1 MELRS
6 DFVVGVRVRIRVV
19 VRPSHNNVF
28 SPVQHLSALGYL
40 NMKKNNSMF
49 VSCVTLNS
57 HNLCKVSNSLALS
70 GSPGPSRRVPGVP
83 PVPGEAAGLRGLQ
96 REDPGPLHAPGAG
109 PLLARG
115 LPQVRLLRLPAG
127 PAGLH
132 PLHPGQPHPLPQGLP
147 QVSRQSERPV
157 RKKLRLPMN
166 HSLLF
171 EFSDRR
177 SVPFKICLL
186 IACCASKK
194 IQLEEF

>member
-1 MELRS
+1 ML
-6 DFVVGVRVRIRVV
+6 
-19 VRPSHNNVF
+19 
-28 SPVQHLSALGYL
+28 
-40 NMKKNNSMF
+40 

-57 HNLCKVSNSLALS
+57 QNLCEVSNSLALS

-83 PVPGEAAGLRGLQ
+83 PVPGEAAGLRRLQ
-96 REDPGPLHAPGAG
+96 REDPGPLHAAGAG

-115 LPQVRLLRLPAG
+115 LPQVRLLRLPTG

-147 QVSRQSERPV
+147 QVSRQPERPEGE
-157 RKKLRLPMN
+157 KLELPTN

-171 EFSDRR
+171 LKFSDRR

-186 IACCASKK
+186 IVCCASKK
-194 IQLEEF
+194 IQLEEFWQLVQFRKISPVSDLGGDPQTTTKLPRYRKQSRLCSWI